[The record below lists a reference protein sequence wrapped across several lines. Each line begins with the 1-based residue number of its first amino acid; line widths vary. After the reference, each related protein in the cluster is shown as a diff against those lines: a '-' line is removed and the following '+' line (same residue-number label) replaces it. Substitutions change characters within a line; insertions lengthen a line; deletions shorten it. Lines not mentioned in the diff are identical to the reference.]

1 MIRRTARKTLA
12 GFNSA
17 HVCFMCCHDTSRR
30 CESNK
35 KEHTGSRSL
44 PSSSSC
50 PFAALGISQ
59 SSSMETVKE
68 AYRAKCQTE
77 HPDVGG
83 SGAKFLFIKDAYE
96 KCSRRVQEREKMCHG
111 MYSKTTVDSAAPE
124 RAEEKEGGRSGR
136 YQRQSDVWYESQAK
150 RLGEQRQMFYG
161 AFPRAK
167 TSNEMDELFCS
178 ALHCHCFDT
187 IDVAEPLVLALSH
200 YHRVTG
206 YGAPHLRSCFGTIDR
221 WEEFAESRAGAT
233 MYHILLQL
241 YTDGP
246 KQGLTPTIIT
256 ESVEAIMERM
266 GAKGLEYDDWTL
278 RLAHKAYRISPYPS

>member
-12 GFNSA
+12 EFNSA
-17 HVCFMCCHDTSRR
+17 HVCFICCHNNSRR
-30 CESNK
+30 HGSNK
-35 KEHTGSRSL
+35 DGYAGSRSR

-83 SGAKFLFIKDAYE
+83 SGTRFLLIKDAYE
-96 KCSRRVQEREKMCHG
+96 KCIRRVQEREEMCHG
-111 MYSKTTVDSAAPE
+111 MSSKARVDSAAPE
-124 RAEEKEGGRSGR
+124 PAEENEEGQSGK
-136 YQRQSDVWYESQAK
+136 YQRQSDAWYESQAK
-150 RLGEQRQMFYG
+150 RLREQRKLFYG

-167 TSNEMDELFCS
+167 TSNEMDELFYS
-178 ALHCHCFDT
+178 ALHGHCFDT

-206 YGAPHLRSCFGTIDR
+206 YGAPHLRSCFNTIDQ
-221 WEEFAESRAGAT
+221 WEEFTESRAGVT

-246 KQGLTPTIIT
+246 KQGLTPTIIA

-266 GAKGLEYDDWTL
+266 CAKGLEYDDWTL
-278 RLAHKAYRISPYPS
+278 TLAHKAYRISPYPS